1 MLHDLIV
8 IVLVVAMEYV
18 LLKTF
23 SLIAPASFTAAVA
36 KFFPTVP
43 PKP

>member
-1 MLHDLIV
+1 MLHDLLV
-8 IVLVVAMEYV
+8 IGLVLAMEYV

-23 SLIAPASFTAAVA
+23 SLIAPTVFTAAVA
-36 KFFPTVP
+36 KLFPTVP